1 MFHTVYVLPL
11 TYSHATEQSNKADN
25 KYRQDGQ
32 CTHNVTLRRVRA
44 TIVAAETNCITQPGV
59 CICSLSYPA
68 WDHLWPA
75 PLYHTFPNYLI
86 NGTIF
91 EKKKEKLLNTKC
103 VFWFSPQLLSETFPM
118 LWRNERDVIKN
129 VHWSSCKV
137 SFIFFLVRF

>member
-1 MFHTVYVLPL
+1 VFHTVYVLPL

-68 WDHLWPA
+68 WDHLWPV

-86 NGTIF
+86 NGTIL
-91 EKKKEKLLNTKC
+91 EKK
-103 VFWFSPQLLSETFPM
+103 SY
-118 LWRNERDVIKN
+118 
-129 VHWSSCKV
+129 
-137 SFIFFLVRF
+137 